1 MTMRTAKKKKLEA
14 KGWKVG
20 TAEEFLGLSP
30 KESAYI
36 ELKLKLAESV
46 RERRV
51 GLDLTQQEVAE
62 LIHSSQSRIAKIE
75 SGDASVSI
83 DLMIRSL
90 IALGVSNRDLARII
104 ARNG

>member
-1 MTMRTAKKKKLEA
+1 MRTAKKKKLEA

-46 RERRV
+46 RESRV

-75 SGDASVSI
+75 SGDASVTI

>member
-104 ARNG
+104 ARDG

>member
-1 MTMRTAKKKKLEA
+1 MRTSKKRKLEA
-14 KGWKVG
+14 KGWRVG
-20 TAEEFLGLSP
+20 NAEEFLGLSP
-30 KESAYI
+30 KDSAYI

-46 RERRV
+46 RETRV
-51 GLDLTQQEVAE
+51 GLDLTQQEVAD

-104 ARNG
+104 ARNR

>member
-1 MTMRTAKKKKLEA
+1 MHAARKKKLQA
-14 KGWKVG
+14 KGWRVG
-20 TAEEFLGLSP
+20 SAEEFLGLSP

-46 RERRV
+46 RKRRV
-51 GLDLTQQEVAE
+51 GLDMTQQEVAD
-62 LIHSSQSRIAKIE
+62 LVHSSQSRIAKIE
-75 SGDASVSI
+75 SGDASVTI

>member
-1 MTMRTAKKKKLEA
+1 MRAAKKKKLQA
-14 KGWKVG
+14 KGWRVG
-20 TAEEFLGLSP
+20 SAEEFLGLSP

-51 GLDLTQQEVAE
+51 GLDMTQQEVAE
-62 LIHSSQSRIAKIE
+62 LVHSSQSRIAKIE

-90 IALGVSNRDLARII
+90 IALGVSNRDLGRII
-104 ARNG
+104 ARKA

>member
-1 MTMRTAKKKKLEA
+1 MTRRTSKKRKLEA
-14 KGWKVG
+14 KGLRVG
-20 TAEEFLGLSP
+20 NEEEFLGLSP

-46 RERRV
+46 RDTRV
-51 GLDLTQQEVAE
+51 GLDLTQQEVAD

-104 ARNG
+104 ARNR

>member
-30 KESAYI
+30 KEPAYI

-75 SGDASVSI
+75 SGDASVTI

>member
-1 MTMRTAKKKKLEA
+1 MHAARKKKLQA
-14 KGWKVG
+14 KGWRVG
-20 TAEEFLGLSP
+20 SAEEFLGLSP
-30 KESAYI
+30 KEAAYI

-46 RERRV
+46 RKRRV
-51 GLDLTQQEVAE
+51 GLDMTQQEVAD
-62 LIHSSQSRIAKIE
+62 LVHSSQSRIAKIE

-104 ARNG
+104 ARKG

>member
-1 MTMRTAKKKKLEA
+1 MRTAKKKKLEA

-75 SGDASVSI
+75 SGDASVTI